1 MILNIQYFGGLYLLL
16 EKDYDHILIKKGFFD
31 KLLTYKDIVLD
42 FEELQTTELG
52 SHYKVLFFFND
63 RYFNLIVRP
72 ITYNYVVTLK
82 QTLIK
87 NGDEFLEHS
96 FDGLA
101 SKIKYGF
108 NKITKEYRFDGKYDN
123 NDFKRLSYSLRDDN
137 KTYDYKSKRYSI
149 ARITEINGVTTP
161 FLELKIKLNGQ
172 LFSNLVNFNILK
184 ERIAFLKKF
193 NYSDFLF
200 NAPLNEE
207 ERLFIRDFVKSNIKE
222 ENLVALRV
230 DQSNDKA

>member
-87 NGDEFLEHS
+87 NDDKLLEHS

-101 SKIKYGF
+101 SKITYGF
-108 NKITKEYRFDGKYDN
+108 NKIKKEYRFDGKYDN
-123 NDFKRLSYSLRDDN
+123 NDFKSVSYSVTEN
-137 KTYDYKSKRYSI
+137 KKIYDYLLKPYCIS
-149 ARITEINGVTTP
+149 RIIEIDGVVTP
-161 FLELKIKLNGQ
+161 FIALKIKLNGQ
-172 LFSNLVNFNILK
+172 VFSNLVNFNILK
-184 ERIAFLKKF
+184 ERISFLQQAS
-193 NYSDFLF
+193 YSDFLF
-200 NAPLNEE
+200 SSPLNQEKKV
-207 ERLFIRDFVKSNIKE
+207 FIRNFVKNNLNE
-222 ENLVALRV
+222 ENLVDLRI
-230 DQSNDKA
+230 D